1 MNLIDNI
8 STNHNICI
16 QSMLTSADHLV
27 LVSPFLTESFDEFIH
42 DISVIGVSKIT
53 LITTLKDN
61 SPDLFKKANSLHSFC
76 ISCMQNSVDFEIR
89 VDNALH
95 GKLYIALKKNQPI
108 AGIITSANFTV
119 RGLSN
124 NHEWGIEITDTHML
138 DRALNDL
145 YNVSSKPLSK
155 FELDAMIRDIDD
167 YMKANPQEKEK
178 KPKLDITKHFKN
190 KFMEHSIGSS
200 NLSSDIRYFI
210 KPIGWTDKPFEENRV
225 LDAGI
230 MEMHFSK
237 RKPSAVR
244 NGDILVCYGVGSTK
258 LLGYFRV
265 VSDPYYD
272 DSDSTRWPW
281 RVKAENLS
289 PIYSQIWASKSNTLS
304 HIRALYGDNKVL
316 TYVGGKSLGALQ
328 FGADRVQLNEKFAM
342 FLIDLMSR

>member
-1 MNLIDNI
+1 MKLIDNI

-27 LVSPFLTESFDEFIH
+27 LVSPLLTESFDEFIH
-42 DISVIGVSKIT
+42 GISIIDVSKIT
-53 LITTLKDN
+53 LIITLKDN
-61 SPDLFKKANSLHSFC
+61 SPDLFKKVNTLHSFC

-119 RGLSN
+119 RGLSM
-124 NHEWGIEITDTHML
+124 NHEWGIEITDTHTHMM
-138 DRALNDL
+138 DKALNDL
-145 YNVSSKPLSK
+145 YTVSSKPLSK
-155 FELDAMIRDIDD
+155 LELDSIIRDIDD
-167 YMKANPQEKEK
+167 YMKVNPQEKEN
-178 KPKLDITKHFKN
+178 KPKLNITKHFKD
-190 KFMEHSIGSS
+190 KFTAHSKGSLD
-200 NLSSDIRYFI
+200 LSSDVRYFI
-210 KPIGWTDKPFEENRV
+210 KPIGWTDKLFEENRI

-237 RKPSAVR
+237 RKPSTVR

-258 LLGYFRV
+258 LLGYFWV
-265 VSDPYYD
+265 VSDLYYD

-289 PIYSQIWASKSNTLS
+289 PIYSQIWASKDYTLS
-304 HIRALYGDNKVL
+304 MLGSYTEKV
-316 TYVGGKSLGALQ
+316 
-328 FGADRVQLNEKFAM
+328 RV
-342 FLIDLMSR
+342 